1 MKRLLL
7 ILMVAVFIAGMLI
20 SCNQNICPAYSSTDD
35 TEQTEKNA

>member
-20 SCNQNICPAYSSTDD
+20 SCNQNICPDYSSTDD

>member
-20 SCNQNICPAYSSTDD
+20 SCNQNICPAYSSTDEP
-35 TEQTEKNA
+35 EQTEKNV